1 MGLWTPR
8 HWGALQMSIERRVF
22 LGIVRVADLL
32 VAHMA
37 AVLEPRRLTLSQY
50 GVLEAL
56 RQAGE
61 DGLAC
66 GEIAERM
73 ITRDPDVTRLLDRL
87 EDRGYV
93 SRYRGRPDR
102 RVVRSRLTSNGEDLL
117 AELDVPMR
125 ALHTRELRGV
135 GRRELGAL
143 ETLLGSAESAVQAA
157 RPRRAAASA

>member
-1 MGLWTPR
+1 
-8 HWGALQMSIERRVF
+8 MSVERRVF

-32 VAHMA
+32 TGHMT

-66 GEIAERM
+66 GEIAAQM

-87 EDRGYV
+87 EDRGFV
-93 SRYRGRPDR
+93 SRFRGRPDR
-102 RVVRSRLTSNGEDLL
+102 RVVRTHLTPSGLALL
-117 AELDVPMR
+117 ADLDAPMR
-125 ALHTRELRGV
+125 DLHTRHLRGV

-143 ETLLGSAESAVQAA
+143 EALLGSAESAVH
-157 RPRRAAASA
+157 AASPPRAVTSI

>member
-1 MGLWTPR
+1 MAPWTPHR
-8 HWGALQMSIERRVF
+8 VGLLMSVEGRVF
-22 LGIVRVADLL
+22 LGIVRVADRL

-56 RQAGE
+56 RQAGDE
-61 DGLAC
+61 GLAC

-102 RVVRSRLTSNGEDLL
+102 RVVRSRLTPSGVDVL
-117 AELDVPMR
+117 AELDAPMR
-125 ALHTRELRGV
+125 ALHIRQLRGV

-143 ETLLGSAESAVQAA
+143 ETLLGSAESTMQGA
-157 RPRRAAASA
+157 RPRRAPASA